1 MQSKYTPL
9 GFLGLILIAIGLLV
23 WAIVTELSPYSVTPL
38 VLGGCLVLAYV
49 LMNIGYLTQKLTKRT
64 AVAGANMAIGIV
76 IVLAIMVFL
85 QMILAKHSVR
95 YDMTEAKKFSLAS
108 QTIQLLKSLD
118 EEFTFQYLSNPSS
131 PTAAGETQVAKE
143 LMELYSLYS
152 SKITINIIDPDKEP
166 EKVQD
171 LSPITPNSIYVR
183 KGDQDITPVNVT
195 PINENTLTNAIMKL
209 VKGGQKVIYFVSGH
223 NERILTD
230 INNRD
235 AMGGMTKLLEQE
247 GYAVKELK
255 LTTVQ
260 EVPSDAVAVVI
271 AGPQLPYYDTEISA
285 IDNYLKFGGRMI
297 VMLDPENTSGLETF
311 FTESYGVEFG
321 DNYIVEQNPL
331 MQMFGQ
337 GSPLSPTIGAVE
349 AHPIIDAFTNGIRPI
364 PFPVA
369 RSLTKSE
376 ELPEG
381 VEATEFI
388 KTSKQAFGE
397 TNIAALKTT
406 RKAQFDQGEDVI
418 GPITLGMAL
427 TKPAEAK
434 VSEAKVS
441 EATSVEV
448 TETTADDSDSETLE
462 EKPEMRLVVF
472 GDSDFATNKVIQNSY
487 DLFINSINWITN
499 QEDLISIRPK
509 DDSGQPIMINQV
521 DARFV
526 FYTSLVILPL
536 LIAIIGIVIISRKR
550 FQG

>member
-9 GFLGLILIAIGLLV
+9 GFLGLIFIAIGLLV

-64 AVAGANMAIGIV
+64 AVAGANMAVGVV
-76 IVLAIMVFL
+76 IVLAIIVFL
-85 QMILAKHSVR
+85 QMILAKHSMR
-95 YDMTEAKKFSLAS
+95 YDMTETKKFSLAS

-118 EEFTFQYLSNPSS
+118 DEFTFQYLSNPSS
-131 PTAAGETQVAKE
+131 PSAAGETQVAKE
-143 LMELYSLYS
+143 LMELYSLYT

-171 LSPITPNSIYVR
+171 LSPITPNSIYIR
-183 KGDQDITPVNVT
+183 KGDQKITPVNVT

-209 VKGGQKVIYFVSGH
+209 VNGGQKVIYFVSGH

-230 INNRD
+230 ITNRD

-247 GYAVKELK
+247 GYTVKELK
-255 LTTVQ
+255 LTTVK
-260 EVPSDAVAVVI
+260 EVPSDAVAVII
-271 AGPQLPYYDTEISA
+271 AGPQLPYYETEIST
-285 IDNYLKFGGRMI
+285 IDNYLQYGGRMI
-297 VMLDPENTSGLETF
+297 VMLDPENTSGLEKF
-311 FTESYGVEFG
+311 FNESYGVEFG
-321 DNYIVEQNPL
+321 DNYVVEQNPL

-349 AHPIIDAFTNGIRPI
+349 AHPIIDAFKNGIRPI

-369 RSLTKSE
+369 RSLKKSE

-388 KTSKQAFGE
+388 KTSNQAFGE
-397 TNIAALKTT
+397 TDIAGLKTT
-406 RKAQFDQGEDVI
+406 HKAQFDQGVDVI
-418 GPITLGMAL
+418 GPITLGIAL
-427 TKPAEAK
+427 TKPAE
-434 VSEAKVS
+434 EKVS
-441 EATSVEV
+441 EATSVEI
-448 TETTADDSDSETLE
+448 TETTAEDSGSEKVA
-462 EKPEMRLVVF
+462 EKPETRLVVF

-487 DLFINSINWITN
+487 DLFINSVNWITN

-509 DDSGQPIMINQV
+509 DDSGQPIMISQV

>member
-1 MQSKYTPL
+1 MHSKFTPL

-23 WAIVTELSPYSVTPL
+23 WAIVTELAPYSVTPL

-64 AVAGANMAIGIV
+64 AVAGANMAVSII
-76 IVLAIMVFL
+76 IVLAIIVFL
-85 QMILAKHSVR
+85 QMILAKHSMR
-95 YDMTEAKKFSLAS
+95 FDMTESKKFSLAT
-108 QTIQLLKSLD
+108 QTIQLLKGLED
-118 EEFTFQYLSNPSS
+118 EFTFQYLSNPSS
-131 PTAAGETQVAKE
+131 PTAAGETQGAKE
-143 LMELYSLYS
+143 LMELYALYS
-152 SKITINIIDPDKEP
+152 NKITINIIDPDKEP

-183 KGDQDITPVNVT
+183 KGDQKITPVNVT
-195 PINENTLTNAIMKL
+195 PINENTLTNAMMKL
-209 VKGGQKVIYFVSGH
+209 VQGGQKVVYFVSGH

-230 INNRD
+230 ITNRD

-255 LTTVQ
+255 LTTVKD
-260 EVPSDAVAVVI
+260 VPADAVAVVI
-271 AGPQLPYYDTEISA
+271 AGPQLPFYDPEIA
-285 IDNYLKFGGRMI
+285 ALENYLKFGGRMM
-297 VMLDPENTSGLETF
+297 VMLDPENQSGLEKF
-311 FTESYGVEFG
+311 FNESYGIEFG
-321 DNYIVEQNPL
+321 NNYVIEQNPL

-349 AHPIIDAFTNGIRPI
+349 AHPIIDAFKNGLLPI

-369 RSLTKSE
+369 QSIKKSD

-388 KTSKQAFGE
+388 KTSNKAFGE
-397 TNIAALKTT
+397 TDIATLKTT
-406 RKAQFDQGEDVI
+406 HKAQFDQGVDVI
-418 GPITLGMAL
+418 GPITLGIAL
-427 TKPAEAK
+427 SKPAE
-434 VSEAKVS
+434 EKVS

-448 TETTADDSDSETLE
+448 AEAKEEDSGSEKVE
-462 EKPEMRLVVF
+462 EKPETRLVVF

-487 DLFINSINWITN
+487 DLFINSVNWLTN

-509 DDSGQPIMINQV
+509 DDSGQPIMISKV

-536 LIAIIGIVIISRKR
+536 LIAIIGIVVISRKR

>member
-9 GFLGLILIAIGLLV
+9 GFLGLIFISIGLLV

-49 LMNIGYLTQKLTKRT
+49 LMNIGYLTHKLTKRT
-64 AVAGANMAIGIV
+64 AVAGANMAVGVV
-76 IVLAIMVFL
+76 IVLAIIVFL
-85 QMILAKHSVR
+85 QMILAKHSMR
-95 YDMTEAKKFSLAS
+95 YDMTETKKFSLAS

-118 EEFTFQYLSNPSS
+118 DEFTFQYLSNPSS
-131 PTAAGETQVAKE
+131 PSAAGETQVAKD
-143 LMELYSLYS
+143 LMELYSLYT

-171 LSPITPNSIYVR
+171 LSPITPNSIYIR
-183 KGDQDITPVNVT
+183 KGDQKITPVNVT

-209 VKGGQKVIYFVSGH
+209 VNGGQKVIYFVSGH

-230 INNRD
+230 ITNRD

-247 GYAVKELK
+247 GYTVKELK
-255 LTTVQ
+255 LTTIK
-260 EVPSDAVAVVI
+260 EVPSDAVAVII
-271 AGPQLPYYDTEISA
+271 AGPQLPYYETEIST
-285 IDNYLKFGGRMI
+285 IDNYLQYGGRMI
-297 VMLDPENTSGLETF
+297 VMLDPENTSGLEKF
-311 FTESYGVEFG
+311 FNESYGVEFG
-321 DNYIVEQNPL
+321 DNYVVEQNPL

-349 AHPIIDAFTNGIRPI
+349 AHPIIDAFKNGIRPI

-369 RSLTKSE
+369 RSLKKSE

-388 KTSKQAFGE
+388 KTSNQAFGE
-397 TNIAALKTT
+397 TDIAGLKTT
-406 RKAQFDQGEDVI
+406 HKAQFDQGVDVI
-418 GPITLGMAL
+418 GPITLGIAL
-427 TKPAEAK
+427 TKPAE
-434 VSEAKVS
+434 EKVS

-448 TETTADDSDSETLE
+448 TETTTEDTDSEKVE
-462 EKPEMRLVVF
+462 EKPETRLVVF

-487 DLFINSINWITN
+487 DLFINSVNWITN

-509 DDSGQPIMINQV
+509 DDSGQPIMISQV